1 MLLCAALLFYSS
13 TGFMYFEFEANPD
26 LTWGDAIWWSV
37 VTMTTVGYGDFFPTT
52 FWSRWLVGA
61 PTMFLGIGLLGYL
74 LSMVGTAM
82 LESKALEVKGLKN
95 ITSENHVV
103 VCGFG
108 SEDRLVKLVNEIQ
121 RESPDADIVLIE
133 PEIDELPAAVRKLGI
148 SFVCGDASRENMLE
162 QANIT
167 RARAIIIQADPDES
181 GRDVDDHSLKIAL
194 AIRCYAPNAFVV
206 AECLSPEN
214 VRFFERAQCD
224 SVVCVA
230 QMSEQILVRELQDRG
245 VSEVISQLTTNAR
258 GKQFYIINTKS
269 GESFTTYRDARKAYA
284 KEGQVPVGVRRDGS
298 NELLPAD
305 DFAFNPDDQLI
316 VIAAQRPPQT
326 VTRS

>member
-1 MLLCAALLFYSS
+1 
-13 TGFMYFEFEANPD
+13 
-26 LTWGDAIWWSV
+26 
-37 VTMTTVGYGDFFPTT
+37 
-52 FWSRWLVGA
+52 
-61 PTMFLGIGLLGYL
+61 MFLGIGLLGYL
-74 LSMVGTAM
+74 LSLVGTAM
-82 LESKALEVKGLKN
+82 LESKALEVKGLKD

-121 RESPDADIVLIE
+121 RESDADIVLIE
-133 PEIDELPAAVRKLGI
+133 PEIEELPAAVRKLGI
-148 SFVCGDASRENMLE
+148 SFVCGDASRESMLE

-167 RARAIIIQADPDES
+167 RAKAIIIQADPDES

-194 AIRCYAPNAFVV
+194 ALRCYAPNAFIV

-245 VSEVISQLTTNAR
+245 VAEVISQLTSNAR

-269 GESFTTYRDARKAYA
+269 DENFSTYRDARKAYA
-284 KEGQVPVGVRRDGS
+284 KEGQVPVGIRRGGT
-298 NELLPAD
+298 NELLPSD
-305 DFAFNPDDQLI
+305 DFSLNADDQLI
-316 VIAAQRPPQT
+316 VIAANRPPQA
-326 VTRS
+326 VTS

>member
-1 MLLCAALLFYSS
+1 MCAALLFYSS
-13 TGFMYFEFEANPD
+13 TGFMYFEFEGNPD

-74 LSMVGTAM
+74 LSLVGTAM
-82 LESKALEVKGLKN
+82 LESKALEVKGLKD

-108 SEDRLVKLVNEIQ
+108 SEDRLIKLVNEIQ
-121 RESPDADIVLIE
+121 RESEDTEIVLIE
-133 PEIDELPAAVRKLGI
+133 PEFEELPASIRKLGI
-148 SFVCGDASRENMLE
+148 SFVRGDASRESMLE

-167 RARAIIIQADPDES
+167 QARAIIIQADPDES

-194 AIRCYAPNAFVV
+194 AIRCYAPKVFVV

-214 VRFFERAQCD
+214 VRFFERAHCD

-230 QMSEQILVRELQDRG
+230 QMSEQILVRELLDRG
-245 VSEVISQLTTNAR
+245 VSEIISQLTSNAR
-258 GKQFYIINTKS
+258 GKQFYIIDTKP
-269 GESFTTYRDARKAYA
+269 GESFSTYRDARKAYA
-284 KEGQVPVGVRRDGS
+284 REGQVPVGIRRDGN

-305 DFAFNPDDQLI
+305 KFALDSGDQLI
-316 VIAAQRPPQT
+316 VIAAKRPAQAAT
-326 VTRS
+326 S